1 MLRNKDEI
9 LHQLEGSPFLEEARK
24 EVKESVPEQYRNLVK
39 DIYDNPMGLYVC
51 SSLFRTSINSKFG
64 YDKVAKA
71 AAKAPNAN
79 LSELPKILE
88 GMEAKGIITVEQRD
102 GKPDYS
108 LTPTSAEVMYIIKT
122 IESKYVR
129 PVARSLVKENPKLKE
144 LPKEE
149 VEKITRSVVYLTLT

>member
-9 LHQLEGSPFLEEARK
+9 LHQLEGLPSFEEVRK
-24 EVKESVPEQYRNLVK
+24 YAKESVPEQYRNLIK
-39 DIYDNPMGLYVC
+39 DIYDNPMGFYVC

-64 YDKVAKA
+64 YDKIAKA

-88 GMEAKGIITVEQRD
+88 DMEAKGIIVVEQRE
-102 GKPDYS
+102 GKPDYA
-108 LTPTSAEVMYIIKT
+108 LTPTSAEVMETIRIIEK
-122 IESKYVR
+122 ESVR
-129 PVARSLVKENPKLKE
+129 PIARSLVEVNPELK

-149 VEKITRSVVYLTLT
+149 VEKIVRSIVYSTLT